1 MSIQRYTVE
10 AAPEPVTPYS
20 HAVAA
25 EGLLFVTGQ
34 VGNDPRSPTL
44 LPKGITAQTHQVFAN
59 LKAVLDAAG
68 ADFRDVVFARIFLTR
83 FKKDYPVFN
92 RIYNASFADPA
103 HLPARTTIGVRR
115 LALGARVEIDLVVR
129 VAPRVQ

>member
-1 MSIQRYTVE
+1 MSIKRYTVE

-34 VGNDPRSPTL
+34 VGNDPHSPSL
-44 LPKGITAQTHQVFAN
+44 LAKGITAQTNQVFAN

-68 ADFRDVVFARIFLTR
+68 ADFQDVAFARIFLTR
-83 FKKDYPVFN
+83 FKKED
-92 RIYNASFADPA
+92 RKS
-103 HLPARTTIGVRR
+103 
-115 LALGARVEIDLVVR
+115 VV
-129 VAPRVQ
+129 